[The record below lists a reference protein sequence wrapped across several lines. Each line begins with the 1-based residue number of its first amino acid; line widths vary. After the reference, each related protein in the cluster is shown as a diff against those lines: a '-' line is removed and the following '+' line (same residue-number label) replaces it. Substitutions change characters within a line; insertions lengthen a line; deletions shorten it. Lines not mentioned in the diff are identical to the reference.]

1 MELSNEVINR
11 QEAAGYILVAARLAE
26 EPAAAERLKPFI
38 ESELPPNSWPS
49 IERWYWLDRGRLA
62 ALEGRKADALTYYPE
77 GAPRAQEIL
86 PGPYEGRIID
96 DLMDEARAL
105 WKQLGGTET
114 AMTVW
119 SQPPA
124 ARIQGSL
131 ATGWRKPTKA
141 MPAFELADLTGKTWR
156 LTSLEG
162 KAVLI
167 NVWAT
172 WCTPCKAELPH
183 LQKLYEK
190 VKDRTDL
197 QILTLTIDED
207 LGAVAPFMK
216 EKGYTF
222 PVLPAYGLVT
232 GQLDVV
238 AIPQNW
244 ILDTKS
250 VWRWTGMPAGAG
262 GRVGRRHAEA
272 DRIRKVRCAAAERV
286 PRIASLFPVD
296 RQRKKG
302 LNRRMMRKGPSRRE
316 LMISAIASATLLTK
330 AGAEEPKLTLNQV
343 KNDLYEIEG
352 DGGNVAVFLTDE
364 GVILVD
370 DKFERDYEGIMA
382 HVKSLTAKPVKYVLS
397 THYHAD
403 HSGGNTKFLPS
414 AEVISTAN
422 ARDAIVEHKQANA
435 PPGVSPARVVFKEEA
450 GVFLGGKE
458 VHARY
463 CGRGHTN
470 GDAVVYFPA
479 LRTLHTGDLM
489 AGKTPL
495 IDYNGGGSLVEW
507 TKTLDEAMKLDF
519 DTVIPGHGPVTN
531 KAGLLAYRN
540 NVDKLRTRA
549 SEMFRDGRSQEDVG
563 KVMIAEFGW
572 AADGLQMQWSLPG
585 MMKELKGAGR

>member
-1 MELSNEVINR
+1 
-11 QEAAGYILVAARLAE
+11 
-26 EPAAAERLKPFI
+26 
-38 ESELPPNSWPS
+38 
-49 IERWYWLDRGRLA
+49 
-62 ALEGRKADALTYYPE
+62 
-77 GAPRAQEIL
+77 
-86 PGPYEGRIID
+86 
-96 DLMDEARAL
+96 
-105 WKQLGGTET
+105 
-114 AMTVW
+114 
-119 SQPPA
+119 
-124 ARIQGSL
+124 
-131 ATGWRKPTKA
+131 
-141 MPAFELADLTGKTWR
+141 
-156 LTSLEG
+156 
-162 KAVLI
+162 
-167 NVWAT
+167 
-172 WCTPCKAELPH
+172 
-183 LQKLYEK
+183 
-190 VKDRTDL
+190 
-197 QILTLTIDED
+197 
-207 LGAVAPFMK
+207 
-216 EKGYTF
+216 
-222 PVLPAYGLVT
+222 
-232 GQLDVV
+232 
-238 AIPQNW
+238 
-244 ILDTKS
+244 
-250 VWRWTGMPAGAG
+250 
-262 GRVGRRHAEA
+262 
-272 DRIRKVRCAAAERV
+272 
-286 PRIASLFPVD
+286 
-296 RQRKKG
+296 
-302 LNRRMMRKGPSRRE
+302 
-316 LMISAIASATLLTK
+316 MISAIAGATLLTK

-382 HVKSLTAKPVKYVLS
+382 HVKSLTSKPVKYVLS

-403 HSGGNTKFLPS
+403 HSGGNAKFLPS

-422 ARDAIVEHKQANA
+422 ARAAIVEHKQPNA
-435 PPGVSPARVVFKEEA
+435 PPGVSPARVVFSEEA

-549 SEMFRDGRSQEDVG
+549 TEMIRDGRSQEDVG

-585 MMKELKGAGR
+585 MMKELKETGR